1 MGLAVQCRD
10 DRLLIGDRLSVGF
23 QRTLRIPDD
32 GRTYPLPPGLG
43 LLPIHP
49 VGEYADRVPP
59 SWRGPGNYF
68 TALYQREALW
78 ISFDGAPW
86 RPHAIK
92 VGAGGINAVSGHGWD
107 ATLHH
112 DPQDYVVVPD
122 QLWLDGINADEGLIR
137 QFVAMPLGSGYT
149 IEGQLTGQERTGGI
163 QLIVFAPRAGRFPDE
178 EPPRDVLAPAQAM
191 GLGAGGTIRQKIYPD
206 PYGIDVWDRDNSG
219 TATVHV
225 LNADEYAQVTGR
237 TPPLTP
243 ISVETYLERGFPW
256 FELYDEDRGDVAAPD
271 SLKRVKSIDA
281 IDAARSA
288 GGERLNQRSD
298 PRGDD

>member
-1 MGLAVQCRD
+1 MGLAVRCRD
-10 DRLLIGDRLSVGF
+10 DRLLVGDRLSVGF

-43 LLPIHP
+43 LLPIHR
-49 VGEYADRVPP
+49 VDEYADRVPP

-68 TALYQREALW
+68 IALYQREALW
-78 ISFDGAPW
+78 ISFDGAQW
-86 RPHAIK
+86 QPHAVK
-92 VGAGGINAVSGHGWD
+92 VGTGGINAVSGRGWD
-107 ATLHH
+107 ETLHH

-149 IEGQLTGQERTGGI
+149 IEGQLTGRERTGGI

-178 EPPRDVLAPAQAM
+178 EPPRDVRAPAQAM
-191 GLGAGGTIRQKIYPD
+191 GLGAGGAIRQKIYPD

-225 LNADEYAQVTGR
+225 LNAGEYAQVTGR

-288 GGERLNQRSD
+288 PGEGLNQRRD